1 MRERTMIRKNGIF
14 YMVTAVLLALT
25 VLCVMVSESAQ
36 EPYLKAELSSGG
48 QRETI
53 QLWEDPEGNVF
64 VFLPAYGE
72 MEQLQLRTNAKNT
85 YFLNGAAVADGL
97 SCESFLLNQA
107 YDFRNQG
114 QEKCLTFVRSEG
126 VPAMYI
132 NTRSGSMD
140 KIHEDRANEEPGNYH
155 LYSEEGHLLSGGSL
169 SSIKGRGNATWW
181 SHDKK
186 PYSISL
192 AAEADLLGM
201 GRAGNWVLLA
211 NASEHSHVKNKAV
224 LELAQKAGLTYTP
237 QCRWVDL
244 YLNGSYAGLYLL
256 SERNEIHPNRVDIPA
271 DQGTLVSMELES
283 RLTDRSRHYIKTEA
297 GQALRVHQSALDDSA
312 LLKLWQ
318 SAENAILAEDGIDP
332 VTGKNWQELID
343 LDSWARKYL
352 LEEIFANVD
361 ACSISQFF
369 YTDGTGRIYAG
380 PAWDY
385 DVTMISWEPNCLF
398 GIRHQAWE
406 GKPTPWFLAL
416 YQKDAFYN
424 RVVQLYETVYRPLVQ
439 QLLDTGMQDYADKV
453 APAAEMNLLRWQGV
467 DQMEYLEQAKA
478 YMTKRLALLD
488 SLWLEEEDHCFVYVN
503 PGEFD
508 NGAVYVIHP
517 GEALQKLPEP
527 IYPEHFGWYDRNTG
541 EPYEP
546 GDPIFED
553 TEIFLDYVKVENEPW
568 VPPVPEEYPEPLSLM
583 RLGPLLLML
592 LLLTVL
598 AAGDWL
604 IQRKHL
610 QKTDSQRVKQPNH

>member
-1 MRERTMIRKNGIF
+1 M
-14 YMVTAVLLALT
+14 
-25 VLCVMVSESAQ
+25 
-36 EPYLKAELSSGG
+36 
-48 QRETI
+48 
-53 QLWEDPEGNVF
+53 
-64 VFLPAYGE
+64 
-72 MEQLQLRTNAKNT
+72 
-85 YFLNGAAVADGL
+85 
-97 SCESFLLNQA
+97 
-107 YDFRNQG
+107 
-114 QEKCLTFVRSEG
+114 
-126 VPAMYI
+126 
-132 NTRSGSMD
+132 
-140 KIHEDRANEEPGNYH
+140 
-155 LYSEEGHLLSGGSL
+155 
-169 SSIKGRGNATWW
+169 
-181 SHDKK
+181 
-186 PYSISL
+186 
-192 AAEADLLGM
+192 
-201 GRAGNWVLLA
+201 
-211 NASEHSHVKNKAV
+211 
-224 LELAQKAGLTYTP
+224 
-237 QCRWVDL
+237 
-244 YLNGSYAGLYLL
+244 
-256 SERNEIHPNRVDIPA
+256 
-271 DQGTLVSMELES
+271 
-283 RLTDRSRHYIKTEA
+283 
-297 GQALRVHQSALDDSA
+297 
-312 LLKLWQ
+312 
-318 SAENAILAEDGIDP
+318 
-332 VTGKNWQELID
+332 
-343 LDSWARKYL
+343 
-352 LEEIFANVD
+352 D